1 MAGDGPTPGS
11 GQDPAVPEP
20 TAEQLELAIAS
31 VPGVAAAEVAR
42 SAEGRDR
49 LRISLVPGEDPEAIA
64 WSVAATLRERFG
76 IALDPAAISARTVV
90 DGRDDAIR
98 VIRRIDPLPSPPDLD
113 VLEGGDGVVDVE
125 PDGTDVPGAAEG
137 SERTDE
143 TTALGRAAE
152 LPDEGDAVRTAPAT
166 TGGAVLRRLRPAIT
180 ALDVRPNGDDIE
192 VTATLR
198 LGGREASG
206 QARGLRTRRGRWRA
220 ISEATIDALGPLS
233 GERVRAHV
241 DHVTILSFTELA
253 HVSVS
258 VTLLTDRGEETFL
271 GAALIR
277 DDPDR
282 AVMRATLDAVNRRV
296 EPLLDQ
302 PTLEIPAAG

>member
-11 GQDPAVPEP
+11 GEGPAVPEP

-76 IALDPAAISARTVV
+76 IALDPAAISARTAV

-98 VIRRIDPLPSPPDLD
+98 VIRRIDPAPSAPDLD
-113 VLEGGDGVVDVE
+113 VLEGGEGSPE
-125 PDGTDVPGAAEG
+125 PGAADAGGEG
-137 SERTDE
+137 AGAPE
-143 TTALGRAAE
+143 GAAPP
-152 LPDEGDAVRTAPAT
+152 LVSADGPPTEGGNDATGQAPAA

-180 ALDVRPNGDDIE
+180 ALDARSDGDDIE

-206 QARGLRTRRGRWRA
+206 KARGLRTRRGRWRA

-302 PTLEIPAAG
+302 PTVEIPAAG